1 MAIGT
6 VTQRGSTVYVYD
18 EHGRLKFTQNG
29 ELHGYTCT
37 TVSIRRNGNTTYVYD
52 DNGRLSFTR

>member
-6 VTQRGSTVYVYD
+6 ATQRGSTVYVYD
-18 EHGRLKFTQNG
+18 EQGHLKFTQNG
-29 ELHGYTCT
+29 ELHGYTST